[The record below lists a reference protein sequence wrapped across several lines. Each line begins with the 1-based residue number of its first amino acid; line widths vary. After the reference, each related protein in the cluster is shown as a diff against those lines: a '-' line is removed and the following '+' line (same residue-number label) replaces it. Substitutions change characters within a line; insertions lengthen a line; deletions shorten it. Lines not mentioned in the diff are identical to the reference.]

1 MADAHVARR
10 ESPGSALAGERPIWE
25 GMTSVSPYQFVLPV
39 VAMAALLI
47 TAPCMLPAAAAT
59 TEPPDEKLRHLL
71 ATAVAAADSFQD
83 RFDAQVWMMDMST
96 RLAKRVPDPEERVE
110 LLRLLHGE
118 AAKAGLDPELVLAV
132 VDVESN
138 FDRFAISRVG
148 ARGLMQIMPF
158 WREEIGRPD
167 DNLFQMKTNLRYGC
181 TILRYYLDAEKGN
194 LAQALARYNG
204 SAGRWEYP
212 NRVFK
217 ALHTRWY
224 KR

>member
-1 MADAHVARR
+1 
-10 ESPGSALAGERPIWE
+10 
-25 GMTSVSPYQFVLPV
+25 MTSIRVSQPV
-39 VAMAALLI
+39 TQGLVFAALVMFGLC
-47 TAPCMLPAAAAT
+47 TLRGAAAT

-71 ATAVAAADSFQD
+71 RTAVVATDSFQD
-83 RFDAQVWMMDMST
+83 RFDAQVWMVDMSS
-96 RLAKRVPDPEERVE
+96 RLAKRLPDPEERVD

-118 AAKAGLDPELVLAV
+118 AARADLEPELVLAV

-138 FDRFAISRVG
+138 FNRFAISRVG

-167 DNLFQMKTNLRYGC
+167 DNLFQMKINLRYGC

-217 ALHTRWY
+217 ALNTRWY
-224 KR
+224 KQ